1 MFSVKSAYK
10 VAVQRREDEKGRSA
24 ENSESLPKEISAFRW
39 DKIWGMEVP
48 NKIKMFVWR
57 LIHNSLAV
65 RRNLARRGMK
75 VDTLCPMCQRLDED
89 PGHLFFKCK
98 AVKECW
104 RNLNLEEHRLTLS
117 ACQSGR
123 ELMQKIWSLSPHLQ
137 MQIVVLLWK
146 WWSVRN
152 KVNAG
157 GKKPTSMEI
166 CSLVIFYVSEFEKNQ
181 KTTKFQQQ
189 IGQRK
194 WEPPPENVYKINID
208 AAFKVAT
215 SHGGW
220 GFVARNSMGEYLEGG
235 CGNLRRAASSF
246 QAEALAALY
255 SLERIAHLGMS
266 RIILETDA
274 TELVRGLTTTELDH
288 SVDGCLLKQIR
299 DFITSSFDYCIIQHC
314 RRNCNKVA
322 DCLAMHGASVVS
334 SGSAMFLSQV
344 PTFVSNL
351 VCEDQAGVDV

>member
-1 MFSVKSAYK
+1 MSPS
-10 VAVQRREDEKGRSA
+10 QRR
-24 ENSESLPKEISAFRW
+24 FRPPGG
-39 DKIWGMEVP
+39 ITNTV
-48 NKIKMFVWR
+48 KMFMWC

-157 GKKPTSMEI
+157 EK
-166 CSLVIFYVSEFEKNQ
+166 SLQAWRSALWLSFMSQNLKRN
-181 KTTKFQQQ
+181 K
-189 IGQRK
+189 GQ
-194 WEPPPENVYKINID
+194 
-208 AAFKVAT
+208 
-215 SHGGW
+215 
-220 GFVARNSMGEYLEGG
+220 
-235 CGNLRRAASSF
+235 
-246 QAEALAALY
+246 
-255 SLERIAHLGMS
+255 
-266 RIILETDA
+266 
-274 TELVRGLTTTELDH
+274 
-288 SVDGCLLKQIR
+288 
-299 DFITSSFDYCIIQHC
+299 
-314 RRNCNKVA
+314 
-322 DCLAMHGASVVS
+322 
-334 SGSAMFLSQV
+334 
-344 PTFVSNL
+344 
-351 VCEDQAGVDV
+351 